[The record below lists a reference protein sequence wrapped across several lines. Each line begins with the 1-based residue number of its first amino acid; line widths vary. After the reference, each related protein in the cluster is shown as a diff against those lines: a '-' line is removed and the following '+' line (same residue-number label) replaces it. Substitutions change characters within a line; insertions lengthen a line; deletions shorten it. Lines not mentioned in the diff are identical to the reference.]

1 MGIVPIMG
9 AAPGDTQ
16 WRLPAIPCKG
26 GVGGSGTTESKS
38 PRGTPQI
45 APKPG
50 KKPRKCVPWQFR
62 NTKKNISKMV
72 VEGTVKAIFDTVQVS
87 DTFKRREFV
96 LEVTENPLYPQLVT
110 FQFIQDRVS
119 LLDNFTEGEKVEVTF
134 NLRGR
139 EWTAP
144 SGEKKYFNTLEAWRI
159 NPAQSSDGSK
169 PAESP
174 VYDMPDDPGD
184 GLPF

>member
-1 MGIVPIMG
+1 
-9 AAPGDTQ
+9 
-16 WRLPAIPCKG
+16 
-26 GVGGSGTTESKS
+26 
-38 PRGTPQI
+38 
-45 APKPG
+45 
-50 KKPRKCVPWQFR
+50 
-62 NTKKNISKMV
+62 MV
-72 VEGTVKAIFDTVQVS
+72 VEGTVKEIFDTVQVS

-134 NLRGR
+134 NLCGR

-159 NPAQSSDGSK
+159 NPAQPSAGETQGQQQ
-169 PAESP
+169 PEP
-174 VYDMPDDPGD
+174 VTADSTGDD
-184 GLPF
+184 GLLPF

>member
-1 MGIVPIMG
+1 
-9 AAPGDTQ
+9 
-16 WRLPAIPCKG
+16 
-26 GVGGSGTTESKS
+26 
-38 PRGTPQI
+38 
-45 APKPG
+45 
-50 KKPRKCVPWQFR
+50 
-62 NTKKNISKMV
+62 MV

-110 FQFIQDRVS
+110 FQLVQERVG
-119 LLDNFTEGEKVEVTF
+119 LIDNFAEGEKVEVTF

-159 NPAQSSDGSK
+159 NPSQSSDGSK